1 MVDERKM
8 KKNLIVKKTARLL
21 IISRRRRTE
30 GRRCL
35 PKRSKVNCAPDFRR
49 GLRKT
54 KVALIGRG
62 IPPPLSTVERV
73 DSGNALFFF
82 SHEGSTLRYT
92 DRQTDNWNWDKRVN
106 GRCSS
111 SDSN

>member
-8 KKNLIVKKTARLL
+8 KKNLTVKKTALLL
-21 IISRRRRTE
+21 IISRRGPE

-35 PKRSKVNCAPDFRR
+35 PKRPKVNCAPDFRR

-82 SHEGSTLRYT
+82 FHEGSTLR
-92 DRQTDNWNWDKRVN
+92 
-106 GRCSS
+106 
-111 SDSN
+111 

>member
-1 MVDERKM
+1 M
-8 KKNLIVKKTARLL
+8 KKNQTSKKTVLLL
-21 IISRRRRTE
+21 IILRRLRIG

-35 PKRSKVNCAPDFRR
+35 PKRPKVNCAPDFRR

-62 IPPPLSTVERV
+62 IPLPLSTVERV

-82 SHEGSTLRYT
+82 SHGGSTLR
-92 DRQTDNWNWDKRVN
+92 
-106 GRCSS
+106 
-111 SDSN
+111 